1 MKNNKYIILI
11 PVYNDWQSVF
21 KLIEDIDLQINK
33 ESVDILIINDASTE
47 NFINNPKNL
56 PKINSVKIINLIKN
70 GGHRKAIATGLKY
83 CQENLGYDYII
94 PMDGDGED
102 RPEELKEFFE
112 KVEKTQPEVI
122 TAIRIKRSENFLF
135 KFFYLI
141 HKIFTHLITGKLI
154 KFGNYTC
161 LSKNAVSKILSD
173 GSVWLSFS
181 GAVTK
186 HFSAYS
192 TINSIRGKRYFGP
205 SKMTIFS
212 LILHSLRISTV
223 FRENIFIRVVI
234 FILSFGLLAYYSSSY
249 FLIISLAGWVFLFF
263 IICLALD
270 DDVKKLNNCLNNIKS
285 LSDIYSR

>member
-1 MKNNKYIILI
+1 MKKYIILI
-11 PVYNDWQSVF
+11 PVFNDWQSVF
-21 KLIEDIDLQINK
+21 KLIENIDLQIRD
-33 ESVDILIINDASTE
+33 VTIDVIIVNDASTE
-47 NFINNPKNL
+47 SFDNNQKQFS
-56 PKINSVKIINLIKN
+56 KINSVKIINLIKN

-83 CQENLGYDYII
+83 CHENLEYNYII

-102 RPEELKEFFE
+102 RPEELKDFFNQVQE
-112 KVEKTQPEVI
+112 TGPEVT
-122 TAIRIKRSENFLF
+122 TAIRIKRSESFLF
-135 KFFYLI
+135 KFLYVV
-141 HKIFTHLITGKLI
+141 HKIFTNLITGKLI

-161 LSKNAVSKILSD
+161 LSKSAVSKLLSD

-186 HFSAYS
+186 HFPQFS
-192 TINSIRGKRYFGP
+192 TIQSIRGKRYFGP
-205 SKMTIFS
+205 SKMSILALIF
-212 LILHSLRISTV
+212 HSLRISTV

-234 FILSFGLLAYYSSSY
+234 VILIFGLLAYYSSAY
-249 FLIISLAGWVFLFF
+249 FLIPSLAGWVFLFF

>member
-1 MKNNKYIILI
+1 MKYYIILI
-11 PVYNDWQSVF
+11 PVYNDWRSVF
-21 KLIEDIDLQINK
+21 KLIENIDLQINN
-33 ESVDILIINDASTE
+33 ETIDIVIVNDASTE
-47 NFINNPKNL
+47 SFDNNQKQFS
-56 PKINSVKIINLIKN
+56 KINSVKIINLIKN

-83 CQENLGYDYII
+83 CQENLEYDYII

-102 RPEELKEFFE
+102 RPEELKDFFNQVQE
-112 KVEKTQPEVI
+112 TQPEVI
-122 TAIRIKRSENFLF
+122 TATRVKRSEGFLF
-135 KFFYLI
+135 KFLYSM

-161 LSKNAVSKILSD
+161 LSKSAVSKLLSD
-173 GSVWLSFS
+173 GSVWLSYS

-186 HFSAYS
+186 HFPQFS
-192 TINSIRGKRYFGP
+192 TIQSIRGKRYFGP
-205 SKMTIFS
+205 SKMSIFA

-234 FILSFGLLAYYSSSY
+234 VILIFGLLAYYSSAY
-249 FLIISLAGWVFLFF
+249 FLIPSLAGWVFLFF

-270 DDVKKLNNCLNNIKS
+270 DDVRKLNNSLNNIKS

>member
-1 MKNNKYIILI
+1 MIKYIILI
-11 PVYNDWQSVF
+11 PVFNDWKSVF
-21 KLIEDIDLQINK
+21 KLIENIDLQINN
-33 ESVDILIINDASTE
+33 EIVDVVIVNDASTE
-47 NFINNPKNL
+47 IFNNNQKQFS
-56 PKINSVKIINLIKN
+56 KINSVKIINLIKN

-83 CQENLGYDYII
+83 CQENLDYDYII

-102 RPEELKEFFE
+102 RPEELIDFFNQVQE
-112 KVEKTQPEVI
+112 TQPEVI
-122 TAIRIKRSENFLF
+122 TATRVKRSEGFLF
-135 KFFYLI
+135 KFLYSM

-161 LSKNAVSKILSD
+161 LSKSAVSKLLSD
-173 GSVWLSFS
+173 GSVWLSYS

-186 HFSAYS
+186 HFPQFS
-192 TINSIRGKRYFGP
+192 IIQSIRGERYFGP
-205 SKMTIFS
+205 SKMSILA

-234 FILSFGLLAYYSSSY
+234 VILIFGLLAYYSSVY
-249 FLIISLAGWVFLFF
+249 FLIPSLAGWVFLFF

-270 DDVKKLNNCLNNIKS
+270 DDIKKLNNCLNNIKS